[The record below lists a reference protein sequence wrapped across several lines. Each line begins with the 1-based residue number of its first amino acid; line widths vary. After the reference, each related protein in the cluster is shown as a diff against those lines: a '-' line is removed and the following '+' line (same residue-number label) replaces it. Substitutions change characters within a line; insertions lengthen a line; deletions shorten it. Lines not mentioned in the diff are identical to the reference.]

1 MTRKAPSLAASL
13 CLAAGMAFAAP
24 AGKMVS
30 YPAGSETVSGYLS
43 LPGTDGKKPAI
54 VVIQEWW
61 GLNDFIK
68 HKADHFAAAGYVALA
83 PDLYGGKATTDPMK
97 AHELSRI
104 PPEHVMRQLKAA
116 VDYLKGRS
124 DVDAGR
130 LASIGWCWGGGY
142 SLELALE
149 QAPPLSGAVIYYGRL
164 VADRGVIANLRVPLL
179 GNFGGQDQG
188 IPAESVREFE
198 ARAKQ
203 EGKSVDFKIYP
214 DGGHAFASS
223 SDPKVY
229 RPEDA
234 KDADARTDAFLARVL
249 KGKSP

>member
-1 MTRKAPSLAASL
+1 MTRKALPLAASL
-13 CLAAGMAFAAP
+13 CLAAGVASAAP

-43 LPGTDGKKPAI
+43 LPGTDGKEPAI

-61 GLNDFIK
+61 GLNDFVK
-68 HKADHFAAAGYVALA
+68 QKADHFAASGYVALA
-83 PDLYGGKATTDPMK
+83 PDLYSGKATSDPMK

-104 PPEHVMRQLKAA
+104 PSEHVMRQLKAA
-116 VDYLKGRS
+116 IEYLKGRP
-124 DVDAGR
+124 DVDPAR

-149 QAPPLSGAVIYYGRL
+149 QAPPLAGAVIYYGRL

-188 IPAESVREFE
+188 IPADSVREFE
-198 ARAKQ
+198 TRAKQ
-203 EGKSVDFKIYP
+203 EGKSVNFKIYP
-214 DGGHAFASS
+214 DAGHAFASS

-234 KDADARTDAFLARVL
+234 KDSDARTDAFLARIL